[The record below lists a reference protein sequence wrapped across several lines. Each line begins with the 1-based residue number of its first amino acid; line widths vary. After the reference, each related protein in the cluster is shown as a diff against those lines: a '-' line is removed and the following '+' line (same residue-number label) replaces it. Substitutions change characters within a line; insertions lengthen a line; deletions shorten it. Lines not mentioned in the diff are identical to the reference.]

1 MAGEGGDILTE
12 RNTLHDNFVFKSP
25 TTLFV
30 KANFSSPP
38 YNDIRDALIQ
48 PRKFG
53 KHSKIITSF
62 VTGKLLALGKQIGF
76 ATRFGLEKENKDS
89 WTAPP

>member
-1 MAGEGGDILTE
+1 MAGEGGNILIE
-12 RNTLHDNFVFKSP
+12 GNTLHDDFVFKSP
-25 TTLFV
+25 TTQLV

-53 KHSKIITSF
+53 TYRKIITSL
-62 VTGKLLALGKQIGF
+62 VTGKLLPPGKQIGF
-76 ATRFGLEKENKDS
+76 ATRFGLEKEKKGS
-89 WTAPP
+89 WTSPP